1 MTPSTGSRWNPRRPL
16 AVLATLSASVL
27 IGSMVSQYAATAGFA
42 GPQLP
47 TQDGISVSLVSD
59 PIPIGNCAR
68 RLTDPPRAVKTQ
80 HLGLETSPLLLRSA
94 DSPAPA
100 PAASPLRTN
109 APAPAPATSAHR
121 LNEASGCTGGIFNFS
136 QHQQGPPVC
145 PTPAHGL
152 ETSPL
157 LLRSANSPGPA
168 PAASPPGLV
177 EASRSAPTSR
187 AGATAHCAA
196 GISSFTQHQQGP
208 SVSAQPTSRCIDPK
222 VSRGGLI
229 NPTVPV
235 C

>member
-47 TQDGISVSLVSD
+47 IQDGISVSLISD
-59 PIPIGNCAR
+59 PTPIENCVR
-68 RLTDPPRAVKTQ
+68 RLTDPARAVKTQ
-80 HLGLETSPLLLRSA
+80 P
-94 DSPAPA
+94 
-100 PAASPLRTN
+100 
-109 APAPAPATSAHR
+109 
-121 LNEASGCTGGIFNFS
+121 F
-136 QHQQGPPVC
+136 
-145 PTPAHGL
+145 GL

-177 EASRSAPTSR
+177 EASRSAPASPS
-187 AGATAHCAA
+187 GATAHCAA
-196 GISSFTQHQQGP
+196 GISSFTQHRQGP
-208 SVSAQPTSRCIDPK
+208 PVSAQPTSRCIDPK

>member
-47 TQDGISVSLVSD
+47 IQDGISVSLVSD
-59 PIPIGNCAR
+59 PTPIENCVR
-68 RLTDPPRAVKTQ
+68 RLTDDPARAVKTQ
-80 HLGLETSPLLLRSA
+80 P
-94 DSPAPA
+94 
-100 PAASPLRTN
+100 
-109 APAPAPATSAHR
+109 
-121 LNEASGCTGGIFNFS
+121 F
-136 QHQQGPPVC
+136 
-145 PTPAHGL
+145 GL

-168 PAASPPGLV
+168 PAASPPRTNAPATAPATSAPRLN
-177 EASRSAPTSR
+177 EAS
-187 AGATAHCAA
+187 GCAA
-196 GISSFTQHQQGP
+196 GISSFSQHQQGP
-208 SVSAQPTSRCIDPK
+208 PVSAQPTSRCVAPRG
-222 VSRGGLI
+222 SRGNLI